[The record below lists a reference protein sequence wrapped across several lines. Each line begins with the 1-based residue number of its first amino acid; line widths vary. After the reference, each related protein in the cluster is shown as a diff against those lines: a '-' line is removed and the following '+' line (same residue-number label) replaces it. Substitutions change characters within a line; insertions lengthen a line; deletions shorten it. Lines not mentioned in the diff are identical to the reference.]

1 MAHIT
6 TSTENLSGPITRSD
20 TFDKKLESPVSP
32 SIENSSASRSIT
44 RSETFDKENES
55 VSPPSITKSTDTI
68 PSTSTHRS
76 DTFVSK
82 SESSPPPPPPIERIS
97 SAKST
102 YIEKRSGT
110 FISHSEDVPS
120 LNERLPIIDT
130 LPINILSSLEQPDII
145 PVKHDIP
152 LTPRVLTPPKVPVD
166 GKHPIK
172 AIYSFLNEA
181 RRWAE
186 HTHDITY
193 SNLILSTE
201 EIIQQIPTR
210 KTGGN
215 LRKLPDIDSQ
225 ILIKASKNQ
234 SPNEVCVTQYIYNNY

>member
-1 MAHIT
+1 MTHIT
-6 TSTENLSGPITRSD
+6 ISTENLSRPLTRSD
-20 TFDKKLESPVSP
+20 TFDKKLESPMPP
-32 SIENSSASRSIT
+32 STENIPVSRSIT
-44 RSETFDKENES
+44 RSETFDKENER

-68 PSTSTHRS
+68 LSTSIHRS

-82 SESSPPPPPPIERIS
+82 PESSPPPPIEHIS
-97 SAKST
+97 STKSTNIIPT
-102 YIEKRSGT
+102 YIENRSDT
-110 FISHSEDVPS
+110 FISHSEDVSS
-120 LNERLPIIDT
+120 LNERLPIIDA

-145 PVKHDIP
+145 PIKHDIP
-152 LTPRVLTPPKVPVD
+152 LTPRISNPCKAPVD

-201 EIIQQIPTR
+201 EIIQQIPIR
-210 KTGGN
+210 KTGVN
-215 LRKLPDIDSQ
+215 LRKFPDIDSE

-234 SPNEVCVTQYIYNNY
+234 SSNEVCDTIYL